1 MKKGWRGFLRAA
13 AALIFI
19 IEIVLWISLPYRF
32 GVWGSI
38 VYFISTIISSPLQ
51 AFLFFDL
58 ATAYLFLSFWLYP
71 QCRKRGQNVLLW
83 MFLLWTVGAPAFL
96 YYLSA
101 YLPET
106 GDAI

>member
-1 MKKGWRGFLRAA
+1 MKKKWKIILKLA

-19 IEIVLWISLPYRF
+19 VEIALWISLPYRF

-38 VYFISTIISSPLQ
+38 VYFISSILSSPLQ

-58 ATAYLFLSFWLYP
+58 VVAYLFLSVWLYP
-71 QCRKRGQNVLLW
+71 QCRKREQNALLW
-83 MFLLWTVGAPAFL
+83 VFLLWTVGSPALL

-106 GDAI
+106 PA